1 MMGVNF
7 LLLTDEPGA
16 GVKNWHHNM
25 VCGAIP
31 A

>member
-7 LLLTDEPGA
+7 LVLIDEPGA
-16 GVKNWHHNM
+16 GVKNWHHDM